1 MQRSRA
7 WAGLVAMVF
16 LFFALIS
23 YVVGAANYFLLNLI
37 LGVFALVLWATS
49 SRETF
54 GSLVG
59 HRATRYGANAVVYS
73 VGFVGLLVAIN
84 YILSLHHR
92 RFDLTAERIFSL
104 SPQSRKVVQGL
115 KEPLKFTG
123 FAAQG
128 ANPQAEALYQSYT
141 YASPRISY
149 QLVDPEKHPELA
161 NRYKVSVMN
170 TTHIQ
175 YGSKGTNVTDLTEQ
189 AITNGII
196 KVTSAGTKTACYLTG
211 HGEPKLDDTQTAN
224 GFGRARRALEGEDY
238 EIEPMTLTD
247 KPAVPAECSVF
258 IVAGPTHPVFPHEV
272 DAINDYLKK
281 GGRVLLMLTP
291 PQPGEPDIDANL
303 ISMVGQWGIT
313 VGDNIVLDKQLRLF
327 AGPTLGL
334 APLVDLYPPPH
345 PITAGF
351 HKRTLWPMVRSVQPV
366 KDTRPGLQPW
376 PLAQTSDS
384 SLAATNIEAIFKEQ
398 KFKPSPTDLKGPVTV
413 ATAMRANL
421 KQLGIANSGE
431 ARMVVFGDTEFAN
444 NQNLPEVFNQ
454 DFFLNT
460 VDWLA
465 GQTAT
470 IAIRPRELR
479 ASRVSLTASE
489 FNNVFVASV
498 LMLPELLLIIG
509 IAVWWNRRN

>member
-7 WAGLVAMVF
+7 WAGLVAIVF

-54 GSLVG
+54 GTLIG

-104 SPQSRKVVQGL
+104 SPQSLKVVKEL
-115 KEPLKFTG
+115 KQPLKFYG
-123 FAAQG
+123 FVAQG
-128 ANPQAEALYQSYT
+128 VNPQAEALYQSYA
-141 YASPRISY
+141 YASPLISY
-149 QLVDPEKHPELA
+149 ELIDPDKHPELSTKF
-161 NRYKVSVMN
+161 KVSVMN

-175 YGSKGTNVTDLTEQ
+175 YGSSGTNITDMTEQ

-211 HGEPKLDDTQTAN
+211 HGEPALDDTGNPNA
-224 GFGRARRALEGEDY
+224 FGRARRALEGEDY
-238 EIEPMTLTD
+238 RVKPMTLTD
-247 KPAVPAECSVF
+247 KPGVPDECSVF
-258 IVAGPTHPVFPHEV
+258 IVAGPSRPVFPHEV
-272 DAINDYLKK
+272 DAVNDFLKK
-281 GGRVLLMLTP
+281 GGRVLVMLRP
-291 PQPGEPDIDANL
+291 PQPDEPDPEANL
-303 ISMVGQWGIT
+303 ISMVGQWGII
-313 VGDNIVLDKQLRLF
+313 VGDNIVLDRQLRLF
-327 AGPTLGL
+327 AGPALGL

-351 HKRTLWPMVRSVQPV
+351 DKRTLWPMVRSVQPA
-366 KDTRPGLQPW
+366 KQTKPGLQPW
-376 PLAQTSDS
+376 PLAQTSDT

-421 KQLGIANSGE
+421 KQLGIAKSGE

-444 NQNLPEVFNQ
+444 NENLLQQYNQ

-460 VDWLA
+460 IDWLA

-470 IAIRPRELR
+470 ISIRPRELR

-498 LMLPELLLIIG
+498 LVLPELLLIIG